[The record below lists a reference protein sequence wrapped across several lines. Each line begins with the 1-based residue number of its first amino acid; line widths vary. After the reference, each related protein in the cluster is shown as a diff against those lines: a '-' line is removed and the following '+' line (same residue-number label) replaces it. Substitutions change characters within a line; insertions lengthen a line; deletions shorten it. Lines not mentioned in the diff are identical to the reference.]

1 MTVPPE
7 KNSLSNRQE
16 KMTLSAETLQNTYP
30 LPAYNYRVT
39 IIDGNSSPTI
49 NFSEVT
55 GLSREYKTVIYKHGM
70 SFAFGYVIIPAEMK
84 PLQLTLK
91 RGVIK
96 NSSYASYLDDWFDSV
111 KGWWSLLTVPTR
123 DIQIDLCDTQGKKLI
138 SWKVIGAI
146 PLKLAGPDFVA
157 SGQDVAI
164 ERLDIIAK
172 NLEVDFNS

>member
-1 MTVPPE
+1 
-7 KNSLSNRQE
+7 
-16 KMTLSAETLQNTYP
+16 MTLSAETLQNTYP

-39 IIDGNSSPTI
+39 IIDGNSSSTI

-55 GLSREYKTVIYKHGM
+55 GLSREYKTIIYKHGL
-70 SFAFGYVIIPAEMK
+70 SYALGYVIIPGEIK
-84 PLQLTLK
+84 PIQLTLK

-96 NSSYASYLDDWFDSV
+96 NSSNASYLDDWFDSV

-123 DIQIDLCDTQGKKLI
+123 DIRIDLCNTEGKMLI

-146 PLKLAGPDFVA
+146 PVKLAGPDFVA

-172 NLEVDFNS
+172 DLEVDFN